1 MASRLD
7 KELGAWARKLQ
18 TGQFRNAAFFTE
30 SHEAGGGRRLAL
42 NEYPLRDEPYAE
54 DLGRRACEFTID
66 CYVLASQM
74 IGGERGDDYMAA
86 RDRLIAALEQKGPGI
101 LIHPYLGARSLA
113 AREYRMR
120 ESTREG
126 GMATFSIT
134 FVEAGRPA
142 EPDTVSDTRSSV
154 GNAADAAQAA
164 IQAKFEVTFSVEDMP
179 DFVSSSATDILED
192 AITDIRQISGRI
204 ASVTSPITQF
214 SAQLDRLGDSLS
226 SLIRQPAN
234 LAADVAGVVVAIA
247 GVAKDVQT
255 AFSAYRRLWPFGD
268 DRAAVPTTTAT
279 RQQQAANQTALTGLI
294 QRAATIEA
302 CRASS
307 EMDYASQDE
316 AAALREELADQ
327 LDALIETAD
336 DSVYAAL
343 ADLRVAVI
351 QDITRRG
358 ADLARL
364 VSYTPSTTLPALVI
378 AHALYEDAT
387 RDAEIVARNH
397 IRHPGFVPGGQAI
410 KVLADAA

>member
-1 MASRLD
+1 MSWRD
-7 KELGAWARKLQ
+7 RLQ
-18 TGQFRNAAFFTE
+18 TGQFRDAAFFTE

-54 DLGRRACEFTID
+54 DLGRRAREFTID
-66 CYVLASQM
+66 CYVLASQV

-86 RDRLIAALEQKGPGI
+86 RDRLIQKLEQPGPG
-101 LIHPYLGARSLA
+101 LLVHPYLGTRSVI
-113 AREYRMR
+113 AREYRLR
-120 ESTREG
+120 ETTRDG

-142 EPDTVSDTRSSV
+142 EPDTVSDTRTSV

-164 IQAKFEVTFSVEDMP
+164 IQAEFEVSFSVEDMP

-255 AFSAYRRLWPFGD
+255 GLAAYRRLWLFGD
-268 DRAAVPTTTAT
+268 DRSPVPTTTAA
-279 RQQQAANQTALTGLI
+279 RQQQSVNQTALTGLI
-294 QRAATIEA
+294 QRTATIEA

-307 EMDYASQDE
+307 NMSYASHDE

-327 LDALIETAD
+327 LDALMETAAD
-336 DSVYAAL
+336 AVYAAL
-343 ADLRVAVI
+343 VDLRVAVVK
-351 QDITRRG
+351 DITQRG

-364 VSYTPSTTLPALVI
+364 VSYTPATTLPALVI

-387 RDAEIVARNH
+387 RDAEIVARNR
-397 IRHPGFVPGGQAI
+397 IRHPGFVPGGTAL
-410 KVLADAA
+410 KVLTDA